1 MAMIN
6 QHNPYTDLKLH
17 KQDVEKYLLSHG
29 WQPVEHPFK
38 NLQVFDGLP
47 DDEGKPIRL
56 AIPAADHFR
65 DADRRIYEA
74 IETIAGVED
83 RSIDA
88 VTADIKRYQEITGYW
103 KYFVQYFPEEV
114 VAEMIALHQRLLIEG
129 KSHRYIQARIIY
141 EFIELIW
148 AFRILIPI
156 DNLNHPSKNNRVD
169 DLSSIAKRDTS
180 DQTTQHNR
188 VSTPLSPPQLP
199 HLKRGTDD
207 LIMLMID

>member
-88 VTADIKRYQEITGYW
+88 VTADIKKISGNNGAVEVFCTI
-103 KYFVQYFPEEV
+103 FP
-114 VAEMIALHQRLLIEG
+114 
-129 KSHRYIQARIIY
+129 
-141 EFIELIW
+141 
-148 AFRILIPI
+148 
-156 DNLNHPSKNNRVD
+156 
-169 DLSSIAKRDTS
+169 
-180 DQTTQHNR
+180 
-188 VSTPLSPPQLP
+188 
-199 HLKRGTDD
+199 
-207 LIMLMID
+207 

>member
-6 QHNPYTDLKLH
+6 QHNPYIDLKLR

-47 DDEGKPIRL
+47 DDDGKPIRL
-56 AIPAADHFR
+56 AIPTADHFR

-88 VTADIKRYQEITGYW
+88 VTADIKRYQEITRQW
-103 KYFVQYFPEEV
+103 KYFVQYLPEEV
-114 VAEMIALHQRLLIEG
+114 VAEMIVLHQRLLMEG
-129 KSHRYIQARIIY
+129 KSHRYIQASLLN
-141 EFIELIW
+141 EFIVLIW
-148 AFRILIPI
+148 ALHIQITI
-156 DNLNHPSKNNRVD
+156 KNLNQPSRNKNVD
-169 DLSSIAKRDTS
+169 D
-180 DQTTQHNR
+180 
-188 VSTPLSPPQLP
+188 
-199 HLKRGTDD
+199 
-207 LIMLMID
+207 